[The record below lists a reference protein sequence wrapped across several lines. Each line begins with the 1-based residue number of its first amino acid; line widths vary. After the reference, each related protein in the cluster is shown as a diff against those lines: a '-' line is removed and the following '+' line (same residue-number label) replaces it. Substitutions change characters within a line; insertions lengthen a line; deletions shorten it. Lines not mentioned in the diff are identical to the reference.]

1 VNAKLQTRLGTV
13 SSWSV
18 WTITWI
24 MGIRLFFALVSDPNR
39 TGNYSPLWVVIWMIT
54 TAETL
59 LIIWMALELG
69 LKKRLNRKPS
79 VIANLTLGAFIG
91 ATANVTTGV
100 LANLIGLDTEAIW
113 GVRALGGAFSFP
125 LVFFLLNNL
134 RGAVIE
140 RNENIAKLNEVE
152 NELIGYRE
160 GAMQTVLDVNESMRA
175 KTTAALSAPLDS
187 IENLLQGQVKN
198 SSRLELIEELRKV
211 IADQLRPISR
221 SLQESAEKL
230 SSPSQKTVQ
239 PPRAVS
245 ALPNR
250 INLRNSIK
258 LMPAI
263 LFMIFGFPLVA
274 FLVIDHQSMFRGLL
288 SAIGVAVVMVL
299 LRLLVP
305 KNREFKTSIS
315 LTLLAVFSAIAVLPG
330 FFITLSFYGLTEA
343 VLANLY
349 WMLGTS
355 IGTFIFSA
363 YARGADELRAKY
375 EAELELFNEKLA
387 KEVALFEQKLWL
399 ERRAWSYVIHGD
411 VQSALSAAVTRLQ
424 RTEKLEPY
432 EIEMV
437 KQDLQRAKLA
447 LTKPASRDIDL
458 SAGIDELARAWAG
471 VCEIKVESSAR
482 ATRAIEINRDIRNCI
497 NEICKEA
504 ISNAVRHGNAKNAQ
518 ITLSRDQ
525 DDVIQLE
532 VCNDGHTVL
541 REQPNGMGLSMIDD
555 LSLNWTL
562 TNERHK
568 GKTCL
573 VAQLPI
579 SNKS

>member
-1 VNAKLQTRLGTV
+1 
-13 SSWSV
+13 
-18 WTITWI
+18 
-24 MGIRLFFALVSDPNR
+24 MGIRLVLALVSDPNR

-59 LIIWMALELG
+59 LIIWIALELG

-91 ATANVTTGV
+91 AAANVTTGA
-100 LANLIGLDTEAIW
+100 LAILMGIDTEEIW

-175 KTTAALSAPLDS
+175 KTTATLSAPIDS

-263 LFMIFGFPLVA
+263 LFMILGFPLVGY
-274 FLVIDHQSMFRGLL
+274 LVIDHRSLFRGLL

-305 KNREFKTSIS
+305 KNREFKTSIA

-330 FFITLSFYGLTEA
+330 FFITLGFYGLTDA

-363 YARGADELRAKY
+363 YARGTDELRAKY

-458 SAGIDELARAWAG
+458 SSGIDELARAWAG

-482 ATRAIEINRDIRNCI
+482 ATRAIEINRDVRNCI

-555 LSLNWTL
+555 LSLKWAL